1 MKSVVQLNLRVRIKG
16 LSEYVSDENEFHE
29 ANLTINEDKIILAVR
44 FPHLD
49 IINFRTGTWNNEVDF
64 DSWGK
69 YVICEN
75 NKAYRNEGEAVD
87 IDFSESKLLTYSGSS
102 NSPYI
107 SFLISKIQYSYKYE
121 SKENEAIFWLN
132 KAGHAFVQDYYN
144 IAWGKALPERK
155 NIMPHN
161 VLESQCIPLFEFI
174 NNDNKNEQKI
184 KIRKVPIIKWRK
196 FSIWPSVIQY
206 NTWISQ
212 LASIYYGNE
221 INYTQARIDSDGR
234 RTIIYQILS
243 DSNLKSQNTFLYFN
257 GLHQVYKFLD
267 TISYRQI
274 EVYNKQFAAITE
286 RFIQSLYLDGS
297 TRYLVLYNILE
308 LCQNVYSNGKKDNK
322 ISQAARYAITA
333 KIELLINHIT
343 VQFNN
348 VLEDI
353 EDPIIKQSV
362 KARYN
367 AACSALNREPSGKTM
382 LKFIEEQGFDVD
394 RIRDYTNE
402 NIFILRNQIIHGSS
416 VKISDSINDILSF
429 IGIVLILRVLECPIQ
444 IHPVLRYSD
453 IYKFK

>member
-1 MKSVVQLNLRVRIKG
+1 MTTFNLKIRILG
-16 LSEYVSDENEFHE
+16 LSEFVSDENEFHE

-75 NKAYRNEGEAVD
+75 NKAYRNEGEAID

-161 VLESQCIPLFEFI
+161 VLESQCIP
-174 NNDNKNEQKI
+174 
-184 KIRKVPIIKWRK
+184 
-196 FSIWPSVIQY
+196 
-206 NTWISQ
+206 SQ